1 MKGKIHYI
9 PVIYKGLRPFVE
21 IIICNRNYS
30 SSHLMSLN
38 CPGEAFPIRYS
49 CVSHHNG
56 VLNPSRDGSSAEL
69 LAPVVILNW
78 SKKPALPKLWFVIS
92 ET

>member
-1 MKGKIHYI
+1 
-9 PVIYKGLRPFVE
+9 
-21 IIICNRNYS
+21 
-30 SSHLMSLN
+30 MSLN

-69 LAPVVILNW
+69 LVPVVILNW
-78 SKKPALPKLWFVIS
+78 SKKPALPNLWFVIS
-92 ET
+92 ETELSSIKRSHLAVKNTILVPS